1 MKILLHKN
9 HKWAPLSK
17 YEFWK
22 VEDFFRKL
30 KSLWSTGPAGDV
42 NWALLVTVLIEKRPG
57 ERAAHGSLHNI
68 FWPAVRVIIL

>member
-30 KSLWSTGPAGDV
+30 KRPLEYWTG
-42 NWALLVTVLIEKRPG
+42 WALLVTVLIEKRPG